1 MTFNPSN
8 MKECEL
14 VHLQYSLYMLF
25 CRLYGMFPCNFVDYI
40 RTQYSNSPIFNHTIR
55 PLLETVKY
63 HPNLVTSSKNLETN
77 NSRFKKMEPHDVVVE
92 CTRYTVEVKN
102 YSLSPTKPFEYA
114 NLFTELPPLPE
125 PSTYSSPKVLDTKIE
140 SLYRPND
147 TPTTTPIPVQSN
159 FGMHQQTEQPSP
171 PQLIE
176 AAIEATPETTP
187 LKVDENNQFRSYANS
202 NSQTARK
209 IFGSNPSSPRPG
221 REFRNSPLNIIKP
234 DESSTN
240 IDLSKNQKLIRIL
253 NDRHQHQ
260 SIEPMIISP
269 EDQEVDTIIGP
280 MINNEDS
287 RNSDETMDYE
297 ENSSVNDE
305 DDEDDEEDATLP
317 LCNPQI
323 YQSVDYVRRVKRL
336 RMYSQCVY
344 SAGTSP
350 ASNTSYMPRAKSN
363 SRVKKYNSW
372 PNLTPTDAVI
382 DSSRLKT
389 SNGTQMTTAS
399 EQNSGKKKDQIET
412 SWKSQNKS
420 AENHKSKIFQEIRDD
435 LKSKPFEIV
444 RKVSKG
450 TSTIECWPG
459 LNFFNLFEDTETS
472 KYNTHNN
479 LNEEHFTPSTSLKV
493 DSQNMNGH
501 NSSIDNTKSSDMLD
515 EYISASLKTLNSNDY
530 KDQLELC
537 MIQLQFEKHRREIH
551 AERNRRLLGK
561 SRVIRGLEQS
571 NATITDQN
579 TRLSMEINNLNEKA
593 AEARRLHQT
602 ELQKL
607 KDDIR
612 NLSRKCNEEI
622 ETNRELLTNKDLL
635 QIRYEDEQKLRRQ
648 MAQENEN
655 LKAENFDLKNLLSS
669 ALEEA
674 KYGKECHQQLTKL
687 ESDMINF
694 NESRLK
700 WQHRLEEFDS
710 MKARDH
716 EAELL
721 FEKYSQEMA
730 DMKKKFEN
738 ISSQNE
744 SFRSKMYDL
753 EQQLLKKEIAIREHK
768 NSNALIKRA
777 YDEKIKVSSIL
788 R

>member
-14 VHLQYSLYMLF
+14 VHLQYGLYTLF
-25 CRLYGMFPCNFVDYI
+25 CRLYGMFPCHFVDYI
-40 RTQYSNSPIFNHTIR
+40 RTQYSNSPIFNQTIR
-55 PLLETVKY
+55 PLLETVKI
-63 HPNLVTSSKNLETN
+63 HPNLVTSSKSSETSN
-77 NSRFKKMEPHDVVVE
+77 TRFKKMEPHDVVVE
-92 CTRYTVEVKN
+92 CARWTVEVKN
-102 YSLSPTKPFEYA
+102 YSLSPTKPFEYSS
-114 NLFTELPPLPE
+114 LLPDLSFLPD
-125 PSTYSSPKVLDTKIE
+125 PSAYSSSKVMDKETKFE
-140 SLYRPND
+140 SLWSGNN

-159 FGMHQQTEQPSP
+159 FAIHQQTEHPSP

-187 LKVDENNQFRSYANS
+187 LKMDENSQNFRSFANS

-234 DESSTN
+234 DESSSS

-260 SIEPMIISP
+260 SIEPMLISP

-280 MINNEDS
+280 MLNNDDS

-297 ENSSVNDE
+297 ETSSMNDE

-317 LCNPQI
+317 MCHQI

-350 ASNTSYMPRAKSN
+350 ASNTSYMPSAKSS
-363 SRVKKYNSW
+363 SRVKKYSSW

-382 DSSRLKT
+382 NSSRLET
-389 SNGTQMTTAS
+389 NNGIQVSTPTD
-399 EQNSGKKKDQIET
+399 QNSARKKDNET
-412 SWKSQNKS
+412 SRRYQNKS
-420 AENHKSKIFQEIRDD
+420 TNHKSKIYQEIRDD

-472 KYNTHNN
+472 KDIKHNIR
-479 LNEEHFTPSTSLKV
+479 NEEVLSPSISLKT
-493 DSQNMNGH
+493 DPQNMNGH
-501 NSSIDNTKSSDMLD
+501 SSSTEQITRTSDMLD
-515 EYISASLKTLNSNDY
+515 EYIRTSLKKMNSNDY
-530 KDQLELC
+530 KDHIELL

-579 TRLSMEINNLNEKA
+579 NRLSLEINNLNEKA
-593 AEARRLHQT
+593 AEARRLHQI

-607 KDDIR
+607 KDDIKH
-612 NLSRKCNEEI
+612 LSRKCNEEI
-622 ETNRELLTNKDLL
+622 ETNKDLL
-635 QIRYEDEQKLRRQ
+635 MSRNLIQTHYEEELKMRKQL
-648 MAQENEN
+648 AQENESM
-655 LKAENFDLKNLLSS
+655 KAEIFDLKNLLSS

-674 KYGKECHQQLTKL
+674 KHGKECRQQLIKL
-687 ESDMINF
+687 ESDMITF

-700 WQHRLEEFDS
+700 WQQRLDELDS
-710 MKARDH
+710 MKARDE

-721 FEKYSQEMA
+721 FEKYSQEMS
-730 DMKKKFEN
+730 DVKKKLEFF
-738 ISSQNE
+738 SSQNE
-744 SFRSKMYDL
+744 SFRSKIYDC
-753 EQQLLKKEIAIREHK
+753 EQQLVKKEVAIREHK
-768 NSNALIKRA
+768 SANASMKRV
-777 YDEKIKVSSIL
+777 YDEKIKVS
-788 R
+788 